1 MVWYIALVEEGNEVH
16 APSAQ
21 AQGGAPAQCVGK
33 EGNHMLDVGSHDE
46 VYR

>member
-1 MVWYIALVEEGNEVH
+1 MVWYIALVESGSEVH

-33 EGNHMLDVGSHDE
+33 LLLRMRFGRAK
-46 VYR
+46 YC